1 MRLEGKVALI
11 TGAGEGLGRASA
23 ILFAKEGAKVIVN
36 DIDPDAGNETVKMIK
51 DKGEDAIFVQGD
63 VTKDADCQRMVKVA
77 VETYGKLTTLVNNAG
92 GFGFLAPLTETPE
105 KEYYN
110 IMDVN
115 VKSIFLVSKH
125 AIPEMIKSGG
135 GAIVNRGSTN
145 AHIGFPGIAAYN
157 AAKGAVLQLTKN
169 MALDYLPY
177 NIRVNAVSPGPA
189 LTQAAAASFEQDP
202 ELEGTTVARIPMGRL
217 AKPEEVAYADLFLA
231 SDESSYITGISLLV
245 DGGYT
250 AQ

>member
-1 MRLEGKVALI
+1 MRLEGKVVLI
-11 TGAGEGLGRASA
+11 TGAGQGLGRASA
-23 ILFAKEGAKVIVN
+23 ILFAKEGAKVVVN
-36 DIDPDAGNETVKMIK
+36 DIDPDAGNETVKMIR
-51 DKGEDAIFVQGD
+51 GEGGDAIFVQGD
-63 VTKDADCQRMVKVA
+63 VTKDADCQRMIKVA
-77 VETYGKLTTLVNNAG
+77 VETYDKLTTLVNNAG

-105 KEYYN
+105 EEYYN

-115 VKSIFLVSKH
+115 VKSIFLVSKY
-125 AIPEMIKSGG
+125 AIPELIKSGG
-135 GAIVNRGSTN
+135 GSIVNRGSTN

-169 MALDYLPY
+169 MALDYVSD
-177 NIRVNAVSPGPA
+177 NIRVNVVSPGPT
-189 LTQAAAASFEQDP
+189 LTPAAAASFERHP
-202 ELEGTTVARIPMGRL
+202 GLEEEAIAPIPMGRL
-217 AKPEEVAYADLFLA
+217 GKPEEAAYADLFLA